1 MIEEILKCIE
11 LHREIRNFI
20 DTHSLKHN
28 NISNKGL
35 YLEALANGID
45 LALDPFRERMLE
57 LERKHIK
64 NLHLPLSH
72 FLFEMK
78 KFETFFNFLKQ
89 FIDELKIQK
98 YHGCAILGHL
108 HKYNFHADVKSME
121 ALKIIRRRVYS
132 VFLQQL
138 SQWLIYGRLVDTHEE
153 FFITRRADKCKK
165 LKHSRMDDGITAS
178 ASTLNSEIVNT
189 HDSLWQFQVVYSAV
203 PSNLTTSFAEKVL
216 FIGQTV
222 RMLIDEP
229 QQSAKK
235 VSVWSDDD
243 EQTIGV
249 ESLWNNKEH
258 LYFNKIQMLYT
269 CNCIDIGA
277 YEQVVNEIKLYVTER
292 LSEIA
297 FNQADLIK
305 HLRLFKD
312 YYLLGWYFILFLF
325 FVQLADDDFQSMKF
339 LILSFPN

>member
-1 MIEEILKCIE
+1 MHPVEVKMIEEILKCIE
-11 LHREIRNFI
+11 IHRDIRTFI
-20 DTHSLKHN
+20 NSHATKR
-28 NISNKGL
+28 SNVPKKGL

-45 LALDPFRERMLE
+45 LALDPFREQMLE

-64 NLHLPLSH
+64 NLHLPISH
-72 FLFEMK
+72 FLAEIK
-78 KFETFFNFLKQ
+78 KFEIFFNFLKQ
-89 FIDELKIQK
+89 FIDELQIQK

-121 ALKIIRRRVYS
+121 ALKVIRRRVHS

-138 SQWLIYGRLVDTHEE
+138 SQWLIYGRLVDVYDE
-153 FFITRRADKCKK
+153 FFIIRTGDKGGKS
-165 LKHSRMDDGITAS
+165 KHSRFDDGITTS
-178 ASTLNSEIVNT
+178 GSTMGSEVANNS
-189 HDSLWQFQVVYSAV
+189 HDLLWQFQIVYSAV

-243 EQTIGV
+243 DQAIDV
-249 ESLWNNKEH
+249 ESLWNNQEH
-258 LYFNKIQMLYT
+258 LFFNKIQMLHN
-269 CNCIDIGA
+269 CNGIDIGA

-312 YYLLGWYFILFLF
+312 YYLLGWYIISI
-325 FVQLADDDFQSMKF
+325 DFYR
-339 LILSFPN
+339 SFYLCSLLYNR

>member
-11 LHREIRNFI
+11 IHREIRDFI
-20 DTHSLKHN
+20 D
-28 NISNKGL
+28 SNSTKRTSRMPKKGL
-35 YLEALANGID
+35 YLEALGNGID
-45 LALDPFRERMLE
+45 LAFDPFRERMLE
-57 LERKHIK
+57 LEREHIK
-64 NLHLPLSH
+64 NQHLPISY
-72 FLFEMK
+72 FLAEIK

-108 HKYNFHADVKSME
+108 HKYNFHADAKSME

-153 FFITRRADKCKK
+153 FFIIRKREKCKSK
-165 LKHSRMDDGITAS
+165 TSKWMDDGVTIS
-178 ASTLNSEIVNT
+178 ASTMSSEIANA
-189 HDSLWQFQVVYSAV
+189 HDSLWQFQVVYTAV

-229 QQSAKK
+229 QQSKS

-243 EQTIGV
+243 EQTIDV
-249 ESLWNNKEH
+249 ESLWNNQEH
-258 LYFNKIQMLYT
+258 LYFNKIQTLYN
-269 CNCIDIGA
+269 CNGIDIGA
-277 YEQVVNEIKLYVTER
+277 YDQVVNEIKQYVTER

-312 YYLLGWYFILFLF
+312 YYLLGEWLL
-325 FVQLADDDFQSMKF
+325 LWRS
-339 LILSFPN
+339 LSCFWVHISNFNNYSLCLRSW

>member
-1 MIEEILKCIE
+1 MVHPVEVKMIEEILKCIE
-11 LHREIRNFI
+11 IHREIRNSI
-20 DTHSLKHN
+20 D
-28 NISNKGL
+28 SNSTKRNKAVPKKGL

-45 LALDPFRERMLE
+45 LALDPFREQMLE

-64 NLHLPLSH
+64 NQHLPISH
-72 FLFEMK
+72 FLAEIK

-89 FIDELKIQK
+89 FIDELRIQK

-108 HKYNFHADVKSME
+108 HKYNFHADAKSME
-121 ALKIIRRRVYS
+121 ALKIIRRRIYS

-153 FFITRRADKCKK
+153 FFIIRKSDKCKSK
-165 LKHSRMDDGITAS
+165 NSKWMDDGVTTS
-178 ASTLNSEIVNT
+178 ASTMCSEIANS
-189 HDSLWQFQVVYSAV
+189 HDSLWQFQIVYSAV
-203 PSNLTTSFAEKVL
+203 PTNLTTSFAEKVL

-243 EQTIGV
+243 EQTIDV
-249 ESLWNNKEH
+249 ESLWNNQEH
-258 LYFNKIQMLYT
+258 LYFNKIQTLYN
-269 CNCIDIGA
+269 CNGIDVGA

-312 YYLLGWYFILFLF
+312 FYLLGWLLNYF
-325 FVQLADDDFQSMKF
+325 
-339 LILSFPN
+339 

>member
-11 LHREIRNFI
+11 IHREIRIFI
-20 DTHSLKHN
+20 DSHSSKQN
-28 NISNKGL
+28 KIPMKGL

-45 LALDPFRERMLE
+45 LALDPFREKMLE
-57 LERKHIK
+57 LEREHIK

-72 FLFEMK
+72 FLSEIK

-89 FIDELKIQK
+89 FIDEMKIQK

-153 FFITRRADKCKK
+153 FFITRRSDKCKK
-165 LKHSRMDDGITAS
+165 SKHSRVDDGVTTS
-178 ASTLNSEIVNT
+178 ASTLNPEIVNS

-243 EQTIGV
+243 EQTIDVG
-249 ESLWNNKEH
+249 SLWNNKEH
-258 LYFNKIQMLYT
+258 LYFNNIQVLYT
-269 CNCIDIGA
+269 CNGIDIGA

-312 YYLLGWYFILFLF
+312 YYLLGWCFYFFMF
-325 FVQLADDDFQSMKF
+325 WFADDDDGDDF
-339 LILSFPN
+339 

>member
-11 LHREIRNFI
+11 MHREIRNFI
-20 DTHSLKHN
+20 DGNSCKRSDS
-28 NISNKGL
+28 IPKKGL

-64 NLHLPLSH
+64 NQHLPISH
-72 FLFEMK
+72 FLAEIK

-121 ALKIIRRRVYS
+121 ALKIIRRRIYS

-153 FFITRRADKCKK
+153 FFIIRKSDKCKS
-165 LKHSRMDDGITAS
+165 KHSRMGDDGVTTS
-178 ASTLNSEIVNT
+178 ASTMSSEIVSS
-189 HDSLWQFQVVYSAV
+189 HDSLWQFQIVYGAV

-235 VSVWSDDD
+235 VSVWSDED
-243 EQTIGV
+243 EQTIDV
-249 ESLWNNKEH
+249 ESLWNNQEH
-258 LYFNKIQMLYT
+258 LFFNKIQTLYN
-269 CNCIDIGA
+269 CNGIDIGA

-297 FNQADLIK
+297 FNQADLLK

-312 YYLLGWYFILFLF
+312 YYLLGLL
-325 FVQLADDDFQSMKF
+325 L
-339 LILSFPN
+339 LLLLC